1 MITVTGFSV
10 APAQN
15 DYVND
20 RPSACFRSMAD
31 AGAIKCTGEKA
42 AGALRII
49 EPFNACLKADS
60 SAIAKA
66 LSPGKAIA
74 STPTPVSSP
83 LSVNAVS
90 NANNNTSIANSG
102 NQIKP
107 PALSAS
113 SMLIVDEKTGTII
126 WRKNANQ
133 PQHIASTTKIM
144 TAIVAL
150 ERCSLDE
157 TVTVRRD
164 VVPAGKEGGIKLVPG
179 EQMKLRDLMYALLLY
194 SANDA
199 AVAIADHVAGSET
212 AFAGMMNRK
221 AAQLRA
227 ARTHFVN
234 PHGLDNR
241 LHYSTVGDLAIFA
254 RYAMKNPEFAKIVGT
269 KNWILA
275 RSNPKLPCKIE
286 NTNLLLTSY
295 YGTFG
300 VKTGY
305 TKKARNCLVSG
316 AKRGDTSLIC
326 VVLGVKDRKNLF
338 KESAALLDFGF
349 RVQSLINAT
358 RDI

>member
-1 MITVTGFSV
+1 VHL
-10 APAQN
+10 Q
-15 DYVND
+15 
-20 RPSACFRSMAD
+20 
-31 AGAIKCTGEKA
+31 
-42 AGALRII
+42 
-49 EPFNACLKADS
+49 ADS
-60 SAIAKA
+60 SAITKA
-66 LSPGKAIA
+66 LSPTKAIA
-74 STPTPVSSP
+74 STPLPVS
-83 LSVNAVS
+83 VNPVS
-90 NANNNTSIANSG
+90 ASAKKAANTMNTG
-102 NQIKP
+102 NPIKP
-107 PALSAS
+107 PVVSAS
-113 SMLIVDEKTGTII
+113 SMLIVDAKTGAII

-164 VVPAGKEGGIKLVPG
+164 VIPAGKEGGIKLVPG
-179 EQMKLRDLMYALLLY
+179 EKMKLRDLMYALLLY

-254 RYAMKNPEFAKIVGT
+254 GYAMKNPEFAKIVGT
-269 KNWILA
+269 KYWALT
-275 RSNPKLPCKIE
+275 RSNPKLPRKME
-286 NTNLLLTSY
+286 NTNQLLSSY

-305 TKKARNCLVSG
+305 TRKAQNCLVSG
-316 AKRGDTSLIC
+316 AKRGSTSLIC

-349 RVQSLINAT
+349 LVKSQTDAM
-358 RDI
+358 RDV

>member
-1 MITVTGFSV
+1 
-10 APAQN
+10 
-15 DYVND
+15 
-20 RPSACFRSMAD
+20 
-31 AGAIKCTGEKA
+31 
-42 AGALRII
+42 L
-49 EPFNACLKADS
+49 
-60 SAIAKA
+60 
-66 LSPGKAIA
+66 
-74 STPTPVSSP
+74 PVSINPVSANAKKVANVVN
-83 LSVNAVS
+83 SVNP
-90 NANNNTSIANSG
+90 
-102 NQIKP
+102 IKP
-107 PALSAS
+107 PAVSAAS
-113 SMLIVDEKTGTII
+113 LLIVDAKTGALI

-150 ERCSLDE
+150 ERCGLDE

-164 VVPAGKEGGIKLVPG
+164 VVPAGKEGGIKLLPG
-179 EQMKLRDLMYALLLY
+179 EKMKLRDLMYALLLY

-221 AAQLRA
+221 ASQLRA
-227 ARTHFVN
+227 ERTHFVN

-241 LHYSTVGDLAIFA
+241 LHYSTVGDLAKFA
-254 RYAMKNPEFAKIVGT
+254 GYAMKNPEFAKIVGT
-269 KNWILA
+269 KYWTLT

-286 NTNLLLTSY
+286 NTNQLLSSY

-305 TKKARNCLVSG
+305 TKKAQNCLVSG
-316 AKRGDTSLIC
+316 AKRGGVSLIC

-349 RVQSLINAT
+349 LVKSRMDTVQNI
-358 RDI
+358 